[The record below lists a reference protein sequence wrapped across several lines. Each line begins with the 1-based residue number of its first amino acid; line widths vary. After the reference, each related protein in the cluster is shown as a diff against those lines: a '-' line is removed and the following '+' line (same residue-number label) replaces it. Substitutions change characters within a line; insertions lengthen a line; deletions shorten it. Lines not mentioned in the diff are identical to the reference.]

1 MSNEFNYDNEIIEVS
16 NENEEVEVSFE
27 DELNG
32 ELTEQE
38 EKTKKPKK
46 KKKQNKENIFKRFA
60 TWFKGLDKKKK
71 IIFIVCSSLIFLL
84 LVGLIIFFILNNN
97 DDKKEIKEEVILQ
110 EDNYRY
116 ENGKLIFLE
125 DDKDI
130 GTYECVDKDVK
141 KCYVAYLDNESD
153 TFDHETNLD
162 SKEEVLNKRSKIYLS
177 NYVFVYDDG
186 KVLLYNIKDKKV
198 EEKFKSIKAYETEK
212 DYVVVEDKDEK
223 FGVILFD
230 ENTYEYAINAYYD
243 YLGIVD
249 AKNLLLV
256 SETDKKQRVID
267 IDNKQLSKEF
277 SVTIKSV
284 NKDYIAA
291 LSGKKYNLYS
301 YKFDEL
307 LSGYEYIS
315 FVEDFVALVEDN
327 KLYFR
332 DSNLN
337 KMNEEGIVLTN
348 DTYNKINK
356 YNKKNKLEESEVA
369 YSVTSN
375 KDNLSVTYGDDEN
388 KVINKYEGA
397 VSANYSYMNYF
408 DSKLYFYSD
417 LEKND
422 LIGTYECKNKNKLT
436 SENDSLTSCTVY
448 ANDKGVT
455 GIYNNNFVFIFDNSS
470 IDGNKVIKLYS
481 LKENKNK
488 ATYSE
493 IEFLNNG
500 NLSNNVQQYYTEKL
514 YVKAK
519 SSSKNSYGIIC
530 LENTDAK
537 KVIDFNY
544 KNINLV
550 NNYYVL
556 ENNSSKYSIWTSTD
570 FRKISDEFDYVE
582 VLKTH
587 YVGINGKKLNV
598 YRFETTTNKLLDKDL
613 ELTSTDYKKA
623 YKITVGTYI
632 EIVIGDKT
640 YKYNPINGKEIKD
653 ETVVPVTTPETE
665 ETEDLGE

>member
-1 MSNEFNYDNEIIEVS
+1 MNNEFNYDNEIIEVGS
-16 NENEEVEVSFE
+16 ENEEVEVSFE
-27 DELNG
+27 DELND
-32 ELTEQE
+32 ELSVQDEN
-38 EKTKKPKK
+38 PKK
-46 KKKQNKENIFKRFA
+46 SKKNKEKNKENIFKKFIS
-60 TWFKGLDKKKK
+60 WFKGLSKKKK
-71 IIFIVCSSLIFLL
+71 IIFITCSSLAFLL
-84 LVGLIIFFILNNN
+84 LVGLIAFLILNNN
-97 DDKKEIKEEVILQ
+97 DDKKVIKEEVVL
-110 EDNYRY
+110 EKDNYRY
-116 ENGKLIFLE
+116 ENGKLVFLE

-130 GTYECVDKDVK
+130 GTYECIDKDVK
-141 KCYVAYLDNESD
+141 KCYVAYLDNEAD

-162 SKEEVLNKRSKIYLS
+162 SDDKILNKRSKIYLS

-186 KVLLYNIKDKKV
+186 KILLYNIKDEKV
-198 EEKFKSIKAYETEK
+198 EEKFNSIKAYDTEK
-212 DYVVVEDKDEK
+212 DYVVIEDKDEK

-230 ENTYEYAINAYYD
+230 ENTYEYQINAYYD

-256 SETDKKQRVID
+256 SETGKKQRIID

-277 SVTIKSV
+277 SVTIKSA

-307 LSGYEYIS
+307 LSGYDYIS
-315 FVEDFVALVEDN
+315 FKDDFVLLIEDN
-327 KLYFR
+327 KLYLR
-332 DSNLN
+332 DVNLN
-337 KMNEEGIVLTN
+337 KMNEEGIELTN
-348 DTYNKINK
+348 DTYNKVNK

-369 YSVTSN
+369 YEITLN
-375 KDNLSVTYGDDEN
+375 KDNLSISYGDEN

-436 SENDSLTSCTVY
+436 SENDSLSSCSVY

-455 GIYNNNFVFIFDNSS
+455 GIYNNNFIFIFDNSS

-488 ATYSE
+488 ATYSDV
-493 IEFLNNG
+493 EFLNNG
-500 NLSNNVQQYYTEKL
+500 NLSNNVQQYYVESL
-514 YVKAK
+514 YIKAK
-519 SSSKNSYGIIC
+519 SSSKNSYGVIC

-544 KNINLV
+544 KNITLNKD
-550 NNYYVL
+550 YYIL
-556 ENNSSKYSIWTSTD
+556 ENNSNKFSIWSTK
-570 FRKISDEFDYVE
+570 FSKISDEFDYVE
-582 VLKTH
+582 LLKTH

-598 YRFETTTNKLLDKDL
+598 YRYDTTTNKLLEKDI
-613 ELTSTDYKKA
+613 ELSSTDYKNA
-623 YKITVGTYI
+623 YKITIGTYI
-632 EIVIGDKT
+632 EIIVGEKT
-640 YKYNPINGKEIKD
+640 YKYDSISGKEIKD
-653 ETVVPVTTPETE
+653 ESIVPVTTPDAENS
-665 ETEDLGE
+665 EDLGE